1 MEIYMNK
8 KPALR
13 ILSVLTLLFVLT
25 SVLLSCSSNAV
36 GDYTVNTKT
45 VMKIDGNKIS
55 YDEYRC
61 FYLKAM
67 NEIAAGDN
75 SIWDKEDAPFD
86 ELKETV
92 ERSLARKYATLK
104 LAKKYK
110 IKLSSQDKQDINDT
124 VQYYIDENGGLTGYR
139 QWLSTEGLTGRL
151 FREQYTLIYY
161 YDEYL
166 RDILLTGIDDLI
178 KVDDKTVSA
187 DVHENFYHYTW
198 IFIPFGELDNYQ
210 ENAKKIEEAFK
221 ALENGEDFYEVAE
234 RYSEWMG
241 NEKIG
246 IYATKGEKIYTIE
259 NTVLKLEEN
268 EYSRVLA
275 LDEGHAILMRLPMD
289 SNYINEHF
297 DDFVYQ
303 SGTRRYNE
311 LLDNMALEMKIEY
324 TDYYDTL
331 TMDMLTSSKEYFTGT
346 N

>member
-1 MEIYMNK
+1 MKAMNK
-8 KPALR
+8 TRALR
-13 ILSVLTLLFVLT
+13 ALAVLMAAVTLF
-25 SVLLSCSSNAV
+25 SLLCGCASNAV

-45 VMKIDGNKIS
+45 VMKIDGNKVS
-55 YDEYRC
+55 FDEYRC

-67 NEIAAGDN
+67 KEISGGD
-75 SIWDKEDAPFD
+75 SGFWEKEDAPFD
-86 ELKETV
+86 ELKATV
-92 ERSLARKYATLK
+92 ERSLSRKYATLK

-110 IKLSSQDKQDINDT
+110 IKLTSQDKKDINDT
-124 VQYYIDENGGLTGYR
+124 VAYYIEENGGAAGYR

-166 RDILLTGIDDLI
+166 REVLLTGIDDLI

-210 ENAKKIEEAFK
+210 VNAKKIEDAFK

-234 RYSEWMG
+234 RYSEWTG
-241 NEKIG
+241 NEKVG
-246 IYATKGEKIYTIE
+246 IYATEGEKLYVIE
-259 NTVLKLEEN
+259 NTVMNLQEG

-289 SNYINEHF
+289 TDYINNHF

-303 SGTRRYNE
+303 SATRRYNE
-311 LLDNMALEMKIEY
+311 LLDKMALEMDVQY

-331 TMDMLTSSKEYFTGT
+331 TMDILTSSKEYFMGE
-346 N
+346 

>member
-1 MEIYMNK
+1 MNK
-8 KPALR
+8 TGNSTAMR
-13 ILSVLTLLFVLT
+13 ILSALMTVLTLA
-25 SVLLSCSSNAV
+25 SLLCSCASNAV

-45 VMKIDGNKIS
+45 VMKIDGNKIT

-67 NEIAAGDN
+67 NDIAAGDPN
-75 SIWDKEDAPFD
+75 FWGKEDAPFD
-86 ELKETV
+86 ELKQTV

-104 LAKKYK
+104 LVKKYK
-110 IKLSSQDKQDINDT
+110 IKLSSQDKKDINDT
-124 VQYYIDENGGLTGYR
+124 VAYYIEENGGPAGYR
-139 QWLSTEGLTGRL
+139 QWLSSEGLTGRL

-166 RDILLTGIDDLI
+166 REVLLTGIDDVI
-178 KVDDKTVSA
+178 KMDDKTVSA

-210 ENAKKIEEAFK
+210 QNAKKIEDAFK
-221 ALENGEDFYEVAE
+221 ELESGADFYEVAE
-234 RYSEWMG
+234 KYSEWMG

-259 NTVLKLEEN
+259 NTVLKLEEG

-289 SNYINEHF
+289 TDYINSHF
-297 DDFVYQ
+297 DEFVYQ

-311 LLDNMALEMKIEY
+311 LLDNMASELKIEY

-331 TMDMLTSSKEYFTGT
+331 TMDMLKSSKEYYTGQ
-346 N
+346 